1 MRILR
6 ILKLARHST
15 GLQSLGYTLKQSYN
29 ELGLLLLFL
38 AITILIFSSLCYFAE
53 KETNAAMFRSI
64 PDSFWWATITMT
76 TVEQTINLFY
86 RLGGVSLLTLWY
98 PYREVAYFVVR
109 NLSFRH
115 IRQNISFYSPFL
127 VENRAFVT
135 RTTLSRLAI

>member
-76 TVEQTINLFY
+76 TVEHYNDLYY

-98 PYREVAYFVVR
+98 TLFREVTPI
-109 NLSFRH
+109 LSFKF
-115 IRQNISFYSPFL
+115 IIPSSLSTKNSF
-127 VENRAFVT
+127 
-135 RTTLSRLAI
+135 RLL

>member
-29 ELGLLLLFL
+29 ELGLMLLFL

-76 TVEQTINLFY
+76 TVEHNLNLYY

-115 IRQNISFYSPFL
+115 TRQNISFFPLFSGKSCVCYT
-127 VENRAFVT
+127 NNA
-135 RTTLSRLAI
+135 

>member
-76 TVEQTINLFY
+76 TVEHTINLFY

-98 PYREVAYFVVR
+98 YLSVYTEKLNPI
-109 NLSFRH
+109 LSFKF
-115 IRQNISFYSPFL
+115 IIPALSPKQTQTPEVVL
-127 VENRAFVT
+127 
-135 RTTLSRLAI
+135 IP

>member
-76 TVEQTINLFY
+76 TVEHTINLFY

-98 PYREVAYFVVR
+98 LSEHREVEPYFVVKIYHPR
-109 NLSFRH
+109 PISTDPRSF
-115 IRQNISFYSPFL
+115 
-127 VENRAFVT
+127 A
-135 RTTLSRLAI
+135 